1 MSVSEERVSDVLAQT
16 DGPGS
21 NAGAGS
27 GMNPGTDPGAGPTSS
42 PALRRAARVSQA
54 LDRSV
59 EWLGRLSS
67 WLCLVLALLVAGDV
81 LARYIW
87 HVGSVAEQE
96 LEWHVLAVIAM
107 MGASYTLQQGEH
119 VRVDIFYQYYSE
131 GLKRWL
137 DVLIPL
143 LIVVPTALFIAFIS
157 LKFVEMSFAIREGSP
172 DPGGLPARYVLKA
185 FIPFGF
191 GLVALQGVAMV
202 LDGVVKLVAYRKNR

>member
-1 MSVSEERVSDVLAQT
+1 MSVTDKNVLQLLIQNRQSTRAR
-16 DGPGS
+16 
-21 NAGAGS
+21 AGS
-27 GMNPGTDPGAGPTSS
+27 VITG
-42 PALRRAARVSQA
+42 LARIA
-54 LDRSV
+54 KLLDRCIGIS
-59 EWLGRLSS
+59 GRLSS
-67 WLCLVLALLVAGDV
+67 WLCLLLALMVAGDV

-131 GLKRWL
+131 RLKQWL

-143 LIVVPTALFIAFIS
+143 LIIVPTAIFIAYVS
-157 LKFVEMSFAIREGSP
+157 LRFVQMSYNLHEGSP
-172 DPGGLPARYVLKA
+172 DPGGLPARYLLKA

-191 GLVALQGVAMV
+191 GLVGIQGVAMF
-202 LDGVVKLVAYRKNR
+202 LDGLVKLLQSRQT